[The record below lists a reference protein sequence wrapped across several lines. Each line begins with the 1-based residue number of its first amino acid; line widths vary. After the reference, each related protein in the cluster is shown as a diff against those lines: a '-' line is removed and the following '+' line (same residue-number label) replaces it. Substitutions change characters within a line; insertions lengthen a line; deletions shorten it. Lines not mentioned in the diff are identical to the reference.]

1 MGNDETMDSDVSEV
15 PLEAVDTWIITGAA
29 IAGVLVNLTALLVP
43 LFTRIGG
50 GVVAGFLAAYA
61 AGRIASGM
69 VHAVIASALVGGI
82 AGSMTGFLGALLGL
96 YNEPPLLI
104 LDSVGPISPML
115 SGLGLPSVLLI
126 TAAFSLLTAVD
137 GAAGGAVGSLVR
149 AIRPW

>member
-1 MGNDETMDSDVSEV
+1 MANYESVDAETGWS
-15 PLEAVDTWIITGAA
+15 PLEAIDTWVVIGATV
-29 IAGVLVNLTALLVP
+29 AGVLVNLNALLVP
-43 LFTRIGG
+43 LLTRIGG

-61 AGRIASGM
+61 VGRITSGM

-104 LDSVGPISPML
+104 LGSVGPISPML

-126 TAAFSLLTAVD
+126 ALAFSLLTAVD
-137 GAAGGAVGSLVR
+137 GIVGGAVGTVVR
-149 AIRPW
+149 TLRPW